1 MSYLLAEVIVPIP
14 VAAYYTYILPEK
26 YQDRVFPGSRVI
38 VPLGKS
44 RVYTGIVRRVH
55 QATNVSASI
64 KTVLGA
70 PDKSPFVQ
78 EETLSLWEWVAF
90 YYHCYTGD
98 VYKAAIPS
106 HFRNFEDIFVTLSQH
121 KLPDEALF
129 LIEGLDPGQPFNL
142 KHAIQTHGSKKSGK
156 IFIQHA
162 GAIESMHYDSHL
174 HPAETVLQRNK
185 PVSELKNALKAQQG
199 APAQQKILEYFIST
213 KALKKSEMDDNLGV
227 SEASVKKARDEGWI
241 KQTKRTLQREAQ
253 RFDFSGLP
261 PMNEHQKEAYKHI
274 KAGFEENKPCLL
286 HGITS
291 SGKTLIYLHLI
302 KECIAQGKQVLYLL
316 PEIALTT
323 QIIERLRE
331 STGSHIEVFHSK
343 FSGKAKLQLW
353 ENIQSGHAKMVVGA
367 RSSVFMPF
375 TDLGLIIV
383 DEEHDSSFKQSEPAP
398 RYNARDV
405 AVMIAHGNC
414 IPVVMGSATPSSES
428 YYNAMKGKY
437 KMVELNQRY
446 RNMPLP
452 DIRLLDVRNARKRK
466 VMQGEFHPDTLKAI
480 GGVLKRKG
488 QVIVL
493 RNRKGFAPVLICHDC
508 GWKATCP
515 HCSVHL
521 TYHKQTGK
529 LKCHHCSYTI
539 KVPPACPE
547 CGNPDLKYLGY
558 GTQKVEEDLQATFPD
573 AIITR
578 FDQDSLTSGNTY
590 QKIING
596 FENGKT
602 DILVGTQILTKG
614 LDFLN
619 VRLIVVLHTD
629 QMLTYPD
636 FRSFERGFQML
647 EQVSGRTGRHNK
659 EAEVLIQTEFTGHPI
674 LQSLTKHD
682 YKDMMHTELS
692 ERRQL
697 KYPPFVHLIH
707 IYLKSSH
714 EYLVIKRSMILYNE
728 LKLELGIFVNEPAV
742 PVTEKESGQFR
753 RFIQIRLPK
762 DKKLMQRKK
771 YIQKIIIGFEKSQA
785 GKKLRIIVDA
795 DPV

>member
-1 MSYLLAEVIVPIP
+1 MSSLLAEVIVPIP
-14 VAAYYTYILPEK
+14 VAAYYTYIVPEK

-44 RVYTGIVRRVH
+44 RLYTGMVRRIH
-55 QATNVSASI
+55 QATNVSTGI

-70 PDKSPFVQ
+70 PDKIPFVQ
-78 EETLSLWEWVAF
+78 EETLSLWEWIAS
-90 YYHCYTGD
+90 YYHCYPGD

-106 HFRNFEDIFVTLSQH
+106 YFRNFDDIFVTFRH
-121 KLPDEALF
+121 DNLPDDALF
-129 LIEGLDPGQPFNL
+129 LIRGMEPEQAFNL
-142 KHAIQTHGSKKSGK
+142 KYIIQTHGSKKTGNTL
-156 IFIQHA
+156 IQYP
-162 GAIESMHYDSHL
+162 GGIESMEYHSHL
-174 HPAETVLQRNK
+174 HPAEMVIQRNK
-185 PVSELKNALKAQQG
+185 PVRELINALESQQG
-199 APAQQKILEYFIST
+199 APAQQKVLDYFISNKT
-213 KALKKSEMDDNLGV
+213 IKKSDAKKHLHV
-227 SEASVKKARDEGWI
+227 SDASIKKARDAGWI
-241 KQTKRTLQREAQ
+241 KQVKQWLPREKQ

-261 PMNEHQKEAYKHI
+261 AMNAWQETAYHQI
-274 KAGFEENKPCLL
+274 KTGFEENKPCLL

-331 STGSHIEVFHSK
+331 STGTHIEVFHSK

-367 RSSVFMPF
+367 RSAVFMPF
-375 TDLGLIIV
+375 KNFGLIIV

-405 AVMIAHGNC
+405 AVMMAHNDN
-414 IPVVMGSATPSSES
+414 IPIVMGSATPAGES
-428 YYNAMKGKY
+428 YYNAVKGKY
-437 KMVELNQRY
+437 AMVELNQRY

-452 DIRLLDVRNARKRK
+452 DIRMLDVKNARKRK
-466 VMQGEFHPDTLKAI
+466 IMEGEFHPDTLTAI
-480 GGVLKRKG
+480 HRVLERHG

-493 RNRKGFAPVLICHDC
+493 RNRKGFAPVLTCREC
-508 GWKATCP
+508 GWKAMCP

-529 LKCHHCSYTI
+529 LKCHHCSYSVN
-539 KVPPACPE
+539 VPPVCPQ

-558 GTQKVEEDLQATFPD
+558 GTQKVEEDLQMKFPS
-573 AIITR
+573 AKITR
-578 FDQDSLTSGNTY
+578 FDQDSLTSGHTY
-590 QKIING
+590 QNIISG
-596 FENGKT
+596 FENGNT

-619 VRLIVVLHTD
+619 VRLIVVLHAD

-636 FRSFERGFQML
+636 FRAFERGYQML
-647 EQVSGRTGRHNK
+647 EQVSGRTGRHHS
-659 EAEVLIQTEFTGHPI
+659 EAEVLIQTEFAGHPI
-674 LQSLTKHD
+674 LKSLVKHD
-682 YKDMMHTELS
+682 YKEMMHAELS

-707 IYLKSSH
+707 IYLKSS
-714 EYLVIKRSMILYNE
+714 YSNLLIKRSMILYNE
-728 LKLELGIFVNEPAV
+728 LQLELGAFVNEPAI
-742 PVTEKESGQFR
+742 PVTEREAGQYR

-771 YIQKIIIGFEKSQA
+771 FIQKKTLGFGKSAA
-785 GKKLRIIVDA
+785 GKKIRLIVDA
-795 DPV
+795 DPA

>member
-14 VAAYYTYILPEK
+14 VAAYYTYLLPEK

-44 RVYTGIVRRVH
+44 RLYTGIVRRVH
-55 QATNVSASI
+55 QAVNVSASI

-106 HFRNFEDIFVTLSQH
+106 HFRNFEDIFVTLRKH
-121 KLPDEALF
+121 KLPDEASF
-129 LIEGLDPGQPFNL
+129 LIEGLEPGQPFNL
-142 KHAIQTHGSKKSGK
+142 KHAIQMHGSKKTGK

-162 GAIESMHYDSHL
+162 NAIESMHYDSHL
-174 HPAETVLQRNK
+174 HPAETVLLRNK
-185 PVSELKNALKAQQG
+185 PVSALKNALKSQQG
-199 APAQQKILEYFIST
+199 APAQNNILKYFISHHE
-213 KALKKSEMDDNLGV
+213 LKKSEVNDKLGV
-227 SEASVKKARDEGWI
+227 SDASLRKARHSGWI
-241 KQTKRTLQREAQ
+241 GQKQKKLPKTEQ
-253 RFDFSGLP
+253 RFDFSGLQE
-261 PMNEHQKEAYKHI
+261 MNECQKEAYKQI
-274 KAGFEENKPCLL
+274 KAGIDDNKVCLL

-302 KECIAQGKQVLYLL
+302 KECIAQGQQVLYLL

-375 TDLGLIIV
+375 KNLGLIIV

-405 AVMIAHGNC
+405 AVMIAHKYN
-414 IPVVMGSATPSSES
+414 IPIIAGSATPSSES
-428 YYNAMKGKY
+428 YHNAVKGKY

-452 DIRLLDVRNARKRK
+452 DIRILDIKYARKRK
-466 VMQGEFHPDTLKAI
+466 VMEQDFHPETLKAI
-480 GGVLKRKG
+480 AGVLKRKG

-493 RNRKGFAPVLICHDC
+493 RNRKGYAPVLTCREC
-508 GWKATCP
+508 GWKASCP
-515 HCSVHL
+515 NCSVHL

-529 LKCHHCSYTI
+529 VKCHHCNYTQNI
-539 KVPPACPE
+539 PPNCPE
-547 CGNPDLKYLGY
+547 CGNPDLKYFGF
-558 GTQKVEEDLQATFPD
+558 GTQKVEEDLQAAFPD
-573 AIITR
+573 AVITR
-578 FDQDSLTSGNTY
+578 FDQDSLKSGQSY
-590 QKIING
+590 RKIISA
-596 FENGKT
+596 FETGKT

-619 VRLIVVLHTD
+619 VRLIAVLHAD
-629 QMLTYPD
+629 QMLNYPD

-647 EQVSGRTGRHNK
+647 EQVSGRTGRHHK
-659 EAEVLIQTEFTGHPI
+659 ESEVLIQTEFSEHPI
-674 LQSLTKHD
+674 LKALIKHD
-682 YKDMMHTELS
+682 YRTMMNTELE
-692 ERRQL
+692 ERRYL
-697 KYPPFVHLIH
+697 HYPPFVHLIH
-707 IYLKSSH
+707 IYLKSAS
-714 EYLVIKRSMILYNE
+714 EQLVHKRSRVLFKE
-728 LKLELGIFVNEPAV
+728 LQYELGSFVNEPAV
-742 PVTEKESGQFR
+742 PVTEKEAGQYK
-753 RFIQIRLPK
+753 RFIQVRLPK
-762 DKKLMQRKK
+762 NRELIPRKK
-771 YIQKIIIGFEKSQA
+771 ALHKTILGFERSA
-785 GKKLRIIVDA
+785 VGKKLRIIVDS
-795 DPV
+795 DPM